1 MGSAPG
7 RDANKRQ
14 MRTNMDPLN
23 PMASTL
29 DPAITQ
35 IYSQASAIRES
46 LRSSIPPPDPSK
58 KEAEEARQKKART
71 KQVALE
77 VLETPARI
85 RALVSEGRLEDARQA
100 WALPRKLLQ
109 TWKEQGVGGTD
120 VEACIEDGDAAVRG
134 EPSSFNWGQKNKGD
148 D

>member
-1 MGSAPG
+1 MGSGPG

-29 DPAITQ
+29 DPAIEQ

-46 LRSSIPPPDPSK
+46 LRSSIPPPDPSR
-58 KEAEEARQKKART
+58 KEAGEARQKKART
-71 KQVALE
+71 KQMTLE

-100 WALPRKLLQ
+100 WALPRRLLE

-120 VEACIEDGDAAVRG
+120 VEACLEDGDAAVRG
-134 EPSSFNWGQKNKGD
+134 ETTSFNWGQTGKGD